1 MNDKITYYA
10 MIDEDTSRE
19 NPRTVLRRVE
29 NDEGQTDE
37 LFSRNLT
44 WERSSLLH
52 AANRG
57 DIMLDFTEI
66 TEAEATRIVARIRTQ
81 ASDTE

>member
-1 MNDKITYYA
+1 MSDKITYYA

-66 TEAEATRIVARIRTQ
+66 TEAEATQIVARIRTQ